1 MNVVPSIVAFHE
13 ACERLVDQAGLSP
26 EWIYRIKKIMGSID
40 ALEDKVYL
48 KTIKGKETLLECI
61 EKARFLKSHSDSNDF
76 SYRLLTDLEM
86 TCEELLVQSYRFRIK
101 AG

>member
-1 MNVVPSIVAFHE
+1 MNLSPSIVAFHG
-13 ACERLVDQAGLSP
+13 ACERLVDRSGLSP
-26 EWIYRIKKIMGSID
+26 EWTYRIRKIMGSID

-48 KTIKGKETLLECI
+48 KTLKGKETLLQCI
-61 EKARFLKSHSDSNDF
+61 EKANFLKDHSDSSDF

-86 TCEELLVQSYRFRIK
+86 TCEELLVQCYQFRIK